1 MPSVCFPSTDA
12 ASAVSI
18 FFKLYSSNQQTPG
31 SKWALLVTI
40 SACDHLTISILSLCL
55 SLNCMQSNFA

>member
-40 SACDHLTISILSLCL
+40 SACDQ
-55 SLNCMQSNFA
+55 M